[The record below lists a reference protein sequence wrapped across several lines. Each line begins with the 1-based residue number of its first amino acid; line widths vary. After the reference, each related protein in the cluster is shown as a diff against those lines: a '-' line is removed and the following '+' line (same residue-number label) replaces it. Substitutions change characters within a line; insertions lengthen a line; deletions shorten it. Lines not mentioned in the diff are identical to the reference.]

1 MTLNTLNI
9 ICIIWA
15 SIGVGSFILL
25 QFVTAPYGRHIKKGW
40 GPEISN
46 KLGWILMEL
55 PSFAIIL
62 YFFMTSEQSQ
72 YASMLSILWLIH
84 YFNRTFIYPLRIRTK
99 NKKMPITIVGSA
111 IGFNLVN
118 AGLNGYFLANFETY
132 TNDWFT
138 SWNFYLGLTIFVFSF
153 LANQISDNILIHLRK
168 PGETGYKIPNGFLFK
183 YVSCPNHLSEL
194 LQWSGFAIMAWN
206 YPATTFLI
214 WTAANLIPRALA
226 HHKWYKEHFQ
236 DYPKNRTALFPK
248 FW

>member
-1 MTLNTLNI
+1 MTLNTFHI

-15 SIGVGSFILL
+15 SIGIGSFILL

-46 KLGWILMEL
+46 KLGWVLMEL
-55 PSFAIIL
+55 PSFSLIL
-62 YFFMTSEQSQ
+62 YFYMTSEQSN

-84 YFNRTFIYPLRIRTK
+84 YFNRTFIYPIRIRTK
-99 NKKMPITIVGSA
+99 SKKMPITIVGSA
-111 IGFNLVN
+111 IFFNLLN

-138 SWNFYLGLTIFVFSF
+138 SWNFYIGLSLFVISF
-153 LANQISDNILIHLRK
+153 ITNQISDNILIHLRK